1 MFNRFLM
8 FALQLLF
15 ISAGIYYTV
24 IWSDS
29 YKTYSINDD
38 NPIIIYPSKDNLTN
52 RQINITYE
60 FPYDSYDMEE

>member
-15 ISAGIYYTV
+15 ISAGIYYAV

-29 YKTYSINDD
+29 NKTYSINDG
-38 NPIIIYPSKDNLTN
+38 NPIIIYPSQDNLTN

-60 FPYDSYDMEE
+60 FPYE

>member
-1 MFNRFLM
+1 MFNILLIY
-8 FALQLLF
+8 ALQLLC
-15 ISAGIYYTV
+15 ISVGIYYVV
-24 IWSDS
+24 ISSKS
-29 YKTYSINDD
+29 YKSYNINDG